1 MAWLS
6 LEELKKYD
14 AKKELEK
21 LGTKKAVAKATPSLR
36 SQGHP
41 VEVVRD
47 TGLKNSLKSTMEKRR
62 ETAKTPGVKIN
73 TDRGF
78 TVQNTTINPRI
89 GWKPADMTKST
100 AKDEKTRL
108 YETNDSLLNPQEIIK
123 KYSYVAQDR
132 DMDYGTLRRA
142 VNKGMQE
149 VGRTLRG
156 TNDNSQYEKV
166 AKLQAELQGRLKSAS
181 FTAGMLEGMGGSGKD
196 ALVRLS
202 GNEALQKQNEA
213 MKAQME
219 AAKANHSGTAAVGQI
234 TGELLK
240 PVAGYMSIGNVAES
254 LTLKGAGK
262 LGQRMAAATAAD
274 GAQKLAAKVLLDPK
288 KAKAAGFATRMLA
301 QQAADTLVNT
311 PITIING
318 TADGKSRKEILQDFG
333 KQEATDAAFNL
344 GLAGLGAGAKA
355 LKNRSRKG
363 PIAGIDFEKIGYDRA
378 KVDEDLVAF
387 KKGVD
392 NGTIGR
398 KEFFNLEPPND
409 RLKQDIK
416 KIVGFD
422 VDDFKTDF
430 RAEEARHI
438 EGRHGKNGEHDQS
451 MADENDLAKI
461 QYILNNYDGIARGKK
476 DTYAFRNSD
485 NTPAK
490 TIEIYKRINGTY
502 YVVEAV
508 PDSKNKRIQI
518 LSAYKSKKR
527 RSQVAD
533 ASIAPAGNVQNAN
546 GSPSSDSSIL
556 PKGGDVKVGGQ
567 NNGTKQI
574 YQENGFAA
582 ATIKNSEKEIT
593 RYTNPK
599 IDKSPMEMDGVKEIM
614 QDVDFGSMGADTG
627 DYSAAMGIKPMGFT
641 FNKDIFRIWDEA
653 GSKNPETAKFI
664 DETCRKPLLNAKEE
678 WAKDSREFFGDIL
691 QLMKETGIQ
700 KGSRESAA
708 AQWYGEGYRL
718 NKFGEKEPYT
728 ITDLKQEFPNKWQDI
743 IKVDEIC
750 RKKHLDSVPVRVN
763 ANFEKIYPNVE
774 TNAISE
780 MKKHTAAAEDYTA
793 KAAAEKKRIEK
804 LELEIAADR
813 KILETETAGSR
824 TATNAEKRIIT
835 KERQIAK
842 SNEQMQKYEANAD
855 ERRKKAKQWED
866 DIASGEIYA
875 NKRLLV
881 RKNYYPHMEKKEKG
895 FLGLKRIGEVPRE
908 IDPRLEGISEFTEPK
923 TKWAGFMQHR
933 RGGYYD
939 ADAIGNTLEYMQEA
953 LYKIHFDPLIAQN
966 RKTIKGMAEATKDSR
981 NANGFI
987 NAMLQF
993 TNDLAGKT
1001 NPYFDRMLT
1010 NAGGTGRKMISALQ
1024 WLNNR
1029 AKSNAVMGNVRSAV
1043 AQFYNLPNAAV
1054 YIKNPT
1060 AWAKGTKMMADSMT
1074 KRNGAREIFE
1084 TSTFLTERYDL
1095 DKLLGKF
1102 DDGILQKPE
1111 KLATWMLTAGDEF
1124 STRLIWSSA
1133 YHDGL
1138 QKGVADAVRYADDVA
1153 RKSVG
1158 GRGIGEIPIMQ
1169 KSKVYKFFIPF
1180 SLEIN
1185 NSLNVL
1191 KDAVKGKELVGL
1203 AFLMA
1208 GSYAMNSIPRELF
1221 GFDVSTDFI
1230 NAFKEGI
1237 DEWDE
1242 KDKTLKENLTGVGG
1256 RVAGELISAIPSGA
1270 LMSSIVFKD
1279 ANEREKFFGESDP
1292 TRYGTGQLG
1301 INLITDPVMDIA
1313 TGKDASSSLLHTA
1326 TAVLPSFGGRQIERG
1341 FTGLQDMGI
1350 LPKVHLGGKK
1360 GISIEKNEAPASY
1373 TDNGELRFPIDNTT
1387 GNVAKLFAFGR
1398 YATKEGKAYIDGG
1411 NKVLDEKATATY
1423 DALVD
1428 AGAKN
1433 TMSFETINRMRQEKK
1448 AKEQRR
1454 VIRSSLLSDNQKAIL
1469 YHSITE
1475 KDSADRRI
1483 LDHYQGTAHMGKAAD
1498 CLMRMADY
1506 EDNKP
1511 KKYILQNTN
1520 LPDAEKK
1527 YIYLEKIVQKDD
1539 REKETKRV
1547 DALLGVGIS
1556 MNDYIQIR
1564 TKYGEL
1570 YNKKM
1575 KGLEKQQVMVN
1586 LMNDL
1591 GLSGAQQAA
1600 VKGQLLFGGGFTS
1613 EWKI

>member
-36 SQGHP
+36 SQGQP

-47 TGLKNSLKSTMEKRR
+47 TGLKNSLKATMEKRR
-62 ETAKTPGVKIN
+62 EAAKTPKVNIN

-78 TVQNTTINPRI
+78 VPDSQLMRQIGRAGTTFQ
-89 GWKPADMTKST
+89 KST

-108 YETNDSLLNPQEIIK
+108 YETNDILLNPQEIIK

-181 FTAGMLEGMGGSGKD
+181 FTAGMLEGMGGDLKD
-196 ALVRLS
+196 AATKII
-202 GNEALQKQNEA
+202 GNEGLTKQNEA
-213 MKAQME
+213 LKAQIAATKANNSKSAAMGRLTGE
-219 AAKANHSGTAAVGQI
+219 MAKAG
-234 TGELLK
+234 
-240 PVAGYMSIGNVAES
+240 AGYMTIGKAAEEAA
-254 LTLKGAGK
+254 LKGAGK
-262 LGQRMAAATAAD
+262 LAG
-274 GAQKLAAKVLLDPK
+274 G
-288 KAKAAGFATRMLA
+288 KALGKAGTFATRMLG
-301 QQAADTLVNT
+301 QQAADTAVNT
-311 PITIING
+311 PITIAAG
-318 TADGKSRKEILQDFG
+318 LAEGKSRKEILQDFG
-333 KQEATDAAFNL
+333 KQEAMDAAFNL

-355 LKNRSRKG
+355 LGKAKQAKAEQRAAKAAAKAAEQTETAAKAMAE
-363 PIAGIDFEKIGYDRA
+363 PTEKIMMLPRPTDLY
-378 KVDEDLVAF
+378 VD
-387 KKGVD
+387 
-392 NGTIGR
+392 TTGR
-398 KEFFNLEPPND
+398 
-409 RLKQDIK
+409 
-416 KIVGFD
+416 G
-422 VDDFKTDF
+422 FKTLHEKDMIDNPADNF
-430 RAEEARHI
+430 DISMTGKAFNDVGRNKNVSYQVFNGKQRLAIMNKEKPSI
-438 EGRHGKNGEHDQS
+438 QGNNKEGYQVLDANMPPANGRTAPEFPS
-451 MADENDLAKI
+451 
-461 QYILNNYDGIARGKK
+461 NN
-476 DTYAFRNSD
+476 
-485 NTPAK
+485 
-490 TIEIYKRINGTY
+490 
-502 YVVEAV
+502 
-508 PDSKNKRIQI
+508 
-518 LSAYKSKKR
+518 
-527 RSQVAD
+527 
-533 ASIAPAGNVQNAN
+533 SIAKHDGNV
-546 GSPSSDSSIL
+546 
-556 PKGGDVKVGGQ
+556 KEMGQ

-1054 YIKNPT
+1054 YVKNPT

-1191 KDAVKGKELVGL
+1191 KDAVKGKDLVGL

-1423 DALVD
+1423 DALVK

-1433 TMSFETINRMRQEKK
+1433 TIAFGTITRMRQEKK
-1448 AKEQRR
+1448 GEGQRR
-1454 VIRSSLLSDNQKAIL
+1454 VIRSSMMSDEQKAIL

-1575 KGLEKQQVMVN
+1575 KALEKQQVMVN
-1586 LMNDL
+1586 LMNDI